1 MGRTGIEPV
10 TPCLKERVRA
20 KRPGPFSM
28 LVSALTP
35 CSGGIYYL
43 SKNYKNYGQVG
54 QYRSMVAKKVTQ
66 KLTQ

>member
-1 MGRTGIEPV
+1 
-10 TPCLKERVRA
+10 
-20 KRPGPFSM
+20 M
-28 LVSALTP
+28 LVSALIP